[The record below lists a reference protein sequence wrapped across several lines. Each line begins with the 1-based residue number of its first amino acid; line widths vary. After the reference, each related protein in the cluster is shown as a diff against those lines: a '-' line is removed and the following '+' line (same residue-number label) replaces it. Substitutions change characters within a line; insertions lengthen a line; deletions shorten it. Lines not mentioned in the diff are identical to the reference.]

1 VSPRIATI
9 GRWLLATVAV
19 ALLVSFVDVPTIG
32 ARLAGTDLRFAVPA
46 VLGLVV
52 VHAVAATTWRRLLRD
67 LAGVSLDW
75 RATLRLYYAAQVLGT
90 VTPGNLGADVYRV
103 LAVRVE
109 ASRGQLVGP
118 VLVQRLTST
127 IALISLGVAGAMVLP
142 VPGLA
147 PFGLVA
153 AALGGILAITTV
165 AMLRRTDAADGG
177 RLWRIFGWT
186 GATVSRGR
194 LRSAVRDGIGLGL
207 VFHGAGLLL
216 GLVLVRAVDAEAV
229 VQPSLVLAA
238 LAVARLSLAVPI
250 APNGIG
256 IQEGVLA
263 ILFVQL
269 GLPAES
275 AIAAAL
281 LNRLAF
287 LLTAAV
293 GAISLAVPR
302 GARPAPVPR
311 PSRPPVG
318 G

>member
-1 VSPRIATI
+1 
-9 GRWLLATVAV
+9 
-19 ALLVSFVDVPTIG
+19 
-32 ARLAGTDLRFAVPA
+32 
-46 VLGLVV
+46 
-52 VHAVAATTWRRLLRD
+52 
-67 LAGVSLDW
+67 
-75 RATLRLYYAAQVLGT
+75 
-90 VTPGNLGADVYRV
+90 
-103 LAVRVE
+103 
-109 ASRGQLVGP
+109 
-118 VLVQRLTST
+118 
-127 IALISLGVAGAMVLP
+127 
-142 VPGLA
+142 
-147 PFGLVA
+147 
-153 AALGGILAITTV
+153 
-165 AMLRRTDAADGG
+165 MLRRTDAADGG
-177 RLWRIFGWT
+177 RLGRIFGWT